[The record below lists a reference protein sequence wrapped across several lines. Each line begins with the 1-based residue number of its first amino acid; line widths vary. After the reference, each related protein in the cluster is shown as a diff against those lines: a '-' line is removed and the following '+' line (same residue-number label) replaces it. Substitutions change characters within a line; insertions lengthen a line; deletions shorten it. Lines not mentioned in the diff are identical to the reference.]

1 MKTDAELA
9 ELFTTVKEWRTAGID
24 TQYQI
29 IETPDETILIFKES
43 DSKAD
48 WKTNLRFPK
57 KPYRYM
63 ETHFYVHGGY
73 LKEWKLVQHAV
84 MSNFLYAMPDKPIT
98 VVGWSYGGAMATLAM
113 EALWHDFPYLR
124 ESLRLVTFGSPRVI
138 GWFNFWRV
146 KERWENTT
154 RYRNCS
160 DFVTCVPF
168 IFMGFHHVKKVNQL
182 GKRFCIFKVFWT
194 GTYHRIASYI
204 EGLQF

>member
-1 MKTDAELA
+1 MKKHQDKELA
-9 ELFTTVKEWRTAGID
+9 QLFTTIKDWQTAGTD

-29 IETPDETILIFKES
+29 IETPDETILIFAES
-43 DSKAD
+43 NSKLD
-48 WKTNLRFPK
+48 WKTNLSFPK

-63 ETHFYVHGGY
+63 ETLFYVHGGY
-73 LKEWKLVQHAV
+73 LKEWKLVQDTV
-84 MSNFLYAMPDKPIT
+84 MLNFLYSMPDKPIT

-138 GWFNFWRV
+138 GWFNYWRV

-154 RYRNCS
+154 RYRNES

-168 IFMGFHHVKKVNQL
+168 ILMGFHHVKKVSQG
-182 GKRFCIFKVFWT
+182 GKRFCIFDVFKT
-194 GTYHRIASYI
+194 RKSHNISAYI
-204 EGLQF
+204 ESL